1 MYLKI
6 IENCKGKSLYTI
18 IPCDL
23 ESFLQEFHFD
33 FEEST
38 EPINMNVIVEKTP
51 NYYVSL
57 YVFSLFLVKVIPV
70 YINELIIK

>member
-1 MYLKI
+1 MKIKNYRKASMSLIKQSSKILKGRVYI
-6 IENCKGKSLYTI
+6 PV

-38 EPINMNVIVEKTP
+38 EPINMNVIMEMTP
-51 NYYVSL
+51 N
-57 YVFSLFLVKVIPV
+57 
-70 YINELIIK
+70 